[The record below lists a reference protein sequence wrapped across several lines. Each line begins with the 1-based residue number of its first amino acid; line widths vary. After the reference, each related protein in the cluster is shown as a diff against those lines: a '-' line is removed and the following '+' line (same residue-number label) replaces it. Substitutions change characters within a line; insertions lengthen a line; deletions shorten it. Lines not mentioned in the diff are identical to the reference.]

1 MDSHYP
7 FRHKTRFQLQ
17 CLRTKLCMM
26 KPEKNDLFIID
37 LSRAEGNIFHNQT
50 NNRKIMTKTPLNLTD
65 IKILTSLQ
73 KDARI
78 TNQTLA
84 EQLGM
89 SASPCWRKVRKL
101 EEDEVIQGYRAV
113 LDRRKIGLGVM
124 VFVRVSID
132 SHSEAEARKFEQ
144 EVMELEDV
152 VACYSIGGD
161 ADFLLQVVSRDL
173 DSYAE
178 FSMSVI
184 RRLPGIK
191 EMQSMFVLK
200 EIKPFVA
207 FPIKKPKQ
215 D

>member
-1 MDSHYP
+1 MN
-7 FRHKTRFQLQ
+7 
-17 CLRTKLCMM
+17 
-26 KPEKNDLFIID
+26 KNP
-37 LSRAEGNIFHNQT
+37 LSQ
-50 NNRKIMTKTPLNLTD
+50 TD
-65 IKILTSLQ
+65 IKILAALQ
-73 KDARI
+73 QDARI

-84 EQLGM
+84 DELGM

-101 EEDEVIQGYRAV
+101 EDDDVIQGYRAV

-124 VFVRVSID
+124 VFIRVSID
-132 SHSEAEARKFEQ
+132 SHSEAEARKFER
-144 EVMELEDV
+144 EVIELEDV

-161 ADFLLQVVSRDL
+161 ADFLLQVVAADL
-173 DSYAE
+173 DTYAD

-207 FPIKKPKQ
+207 FPIKK
-215 D
+215 